1 MKTDNSKIWLAS
13 LKSGGQVTCS
23 QRDLLLIQ
31 QYAESI
37 GMQVEVVKKDGMT
50 LTVKAKE
57 NG

>member
-1 MKTDNSKIWLAS
+1 MKKDNSKIWLAS

-50 LTVKAKE
+50 LTVKAK
-57 NG
+57 